1 MEKKIIIGTRGS
13 KLALIYAN
21 NAKENI
27 IKNSNLSSENI
38 FIKPIKTEGDQI
50 QDVRLSEIGGKG
62 LFSSNIEKELLNK
75 KIDIAVHA
83 LKDMPAIETKGL
95 VTDTFLMRNDPREI
109 LVTKQKTKLKD
120 LKSNSIVG
128 TSSFRREFQIKNIRS
143 DLKYKII
150 RGNIDTRIKKLHDGL
165 YDAIVLSY
173 AGMKSLEIDKEISE
187 IFSVKELIPSAGQG
201 IIALQCRKEDKDVI
215 SLLKKINHTETFYRA
230 CAERNVLKVLE
241 GDCETAVGVHASI
254 NGAKIDLEAELFS
267 LDGSQRFYEKSSSKI
282 EDAHELGKKVGETL
296 KAISNNSYKR

>member
-95 VTDTFLMRNDPREI
+95 VTD
-109 LVTKQKTKLKD
+109 
-120 LKSNSIVG
+120 
-128 TSSFRREFQIKNIRS
+128 
-143 DLKYKII
+143 
-150 RGNIDTRIKKLHDGL
+150 
-165 YDAIVLSY
+165 
-173 AGMKSLEIDKEISE
+173 
-187 IFSVKELIPSAGQG
+187 
-201 IIALQCRKEDKDVI
+201 
-215 SLLKKINHTETFYRA
+215 
-230 CAERNVLKVLE
+230 
-241 GDCETAVGVHASI
+241 
-254 NGAKIDLEAELFS
+254 LF
-267 LDGSQRFYEKSSSKI
+267 
-282 EDAHELGKKVGETL
+282 
-296 KAISNNSYKR
+296 

>member
-27 IKNSNLSSENI
+27 IKNSNLSSDNI

-95 VTDTFLMRNDPREI
+95 VTDSFLMRNDPREI
-109 LVTKQKTKLKD
+109 LVTKQKIKLKD
-120 LKSNSIVG
+120 LKSNSILG
-128 TSSFRREFQIKNIRS
+128 LRLLEENFKSRIS
-143 DLKYKII
+143 D
-150 RGNIDTRIKKLHDGL
+150 RI
-165 YDAIVLSY
+165 
-173 AGMKSLEIDKEISE
+173 
-187 IFSVKELIPSAGQG
+187 
-201 IIALQCRKEDKDVI
+201 
-215 SLLKKINHTETFYRA
+215 
-230 CAERNVLKVLE
+230 
-241 GDCETAVGVHASI
+241 
-254 NGAKIDLEAELFS
+254 
-267 LDGSQRFYEKSSSKI
+267 
-282 EDAHELGKKVGETL
+282 
-296 KAISNNSYKR
+296 